1 MGRPDAK
8 WNGRL
13 AKKETPR
20 SHSALVGTLISRSA
34 PPIDFKSKK
43 GAIGSDPLFLSSDL
57 CRIRALIAAPI
68 NGVEVC
74 WSSVNYLF
82 FNCRSFVRMKC
93 DIPLP
98 LISSQHRQR
107 SRSGRGEA
115 LPARRRQREILIYI
129 KMSQRDSISLRWKRR
144 CSLQH
149 PIFNLFSFLRCSYPH
164 FYSSYFGTYISEEG
178 LFVYELLVF

>member
-1 MGRPDAK
+1 MRTIRLRYLGANFNDGVNKADGLARCETDGR
-8 WNGRL
+8 R
-13 AKKETPR
+13 KKDSSYSE
-20 SHSALVGTLISRSA
+20 LVGTLISRSA

-98 LISSQHRQR
+98 TNFEPTPATV
-107 SRSGRGEA
+107 SRRWRAEGKGRRA
-115 LPARRRQREILIYI
+115 AARER
-129 KMSQRDSISLRWKRR
+129 
-144 CSLQH
+144 
-149 PIFNLFSFLRCSYPH
+149 F
-164 FYSSYFGTYISEEG
+164 
-178 LFVYELLVF
+178 

>member
-1 MGRPDAK
+1 MRTIQLRYLGANFNDGVNKADGLARCETDGR
-8 WNGRL
+8 R
-13 AKKETPR
+13 KKDSSYSE
-20 SHSALVGTLISRSA
+20 LVGTLISRSA

-82 FNCRSFVRMKC
+82 FGCCVRSLVRMKC

-115 LPARRRQREILIYI
+115 VPPRRRQR
-129 KMSQRDSISLRWKRR
+129 LR
-144 CSLQH
+144 
-149 PIFNLFSFLRCSYPH
+149 F
-164 FYSSYFGTYISEEG
+164 
-178 LFVYELLVF
+178 